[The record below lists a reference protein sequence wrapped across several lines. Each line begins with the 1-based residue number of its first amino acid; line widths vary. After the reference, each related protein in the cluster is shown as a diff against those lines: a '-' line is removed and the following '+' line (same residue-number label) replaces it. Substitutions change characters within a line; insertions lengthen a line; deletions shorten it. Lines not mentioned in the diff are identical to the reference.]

1 MKKYLIIIMAA
12 VSLSLSANAQNPT
25 WAVHTTDKGDAGN
38 FLGEIARAIVL
49 TNNVN
54 ITNILLNGSTGT
66 NAAATVYTNNNG
78 TRVTTTA
85 SIGTN
90 ANLLASVGLWSL
102 SDGGL
107 PFTSTNA
114 ISSFATINPVSYGTI
129 SVTVRA
135 GAGAAAAITAIF
147 APVWDGV
154 NVDTSGAYDFT
165 WGFTP
170 TASSTK
176 TIATNAPLHKW
187 IGAKAVALKSISSAD
202 SATTKEAA
210 IVALRLNGF
219 GAP

>member
-25 WAVHTTDKGDAGN
+25 WAVHTTDKADAGN
-38 FLGEIARAIVL
+38 FLGDIARSIVL

-54 ITNILLNGSTGT
+54 ITNIVLNGSTGT

-85 SIGTN
+85 SSGTN

-102 SDGGL
+102 STGAL
-107 PFTSTNA
+107 PFQGTNNLGGIA
-114 ISSFATINPVSYGTI
+114 NIQPVGYGTI

-135 GAGAAAAITAIF
+135 GAGAAAVITAIF

-187 IGAKAVALKSISSAD
+187 IGAKAVALKSVSSAD
-202 SATTKEAA
+202 SLTTKEAA

>member
-1 MKKYLIIIMAA
+1 MKYLIAIMAA
-12 VSLSLSANAQNPT
+12 ITLAITAQAQSPT
-25 WAVHTTDKGDAGN
+25 WAVHTTDKSDAGN

-107 PFTSTNA
+107 PFQGTNNLGGIA
-114 ISSFATINPVSYGTI
+114 NIQPVSYGTI

-135 GAGAAAAITAIF
+135 GAGAAAVITAIF

-176 TIATNAPLHKW
+176 TIATNAPLHRW
-187 IGAKAVALKSISSAD
+187 IGAKAVALKSVSSAD

>member
-1 MKKYLIIIMAA
+1 MKYLIAIMAA
-12 VSLSLSANAQNPT
+12 ITLAITAQAQSPT

-66 NAAATVYTNNNG
+66 NATATVYTNNNG

-114 ISSFATINPVSYGTI
+114 ISSFATINPVSYATI

-135 GAGAAAAITAIF
+135 GAGSASAITAIF

-170 TASSTK
+170 TAGATK

-187 IGAKAVALKSISSAD
+187 IGAKAVALKSVTSAD
-202 SATTKEAA
+202 SLTTKEAA
-210 IVALRLNGF
+210 IIAMRLNGF
-219 GAP
+219 AAP